1 MFEVKFGLN
10 LLSYKLVV
18 YCQDESEQIRR
29 LMLRNKKLS
38 ENDAKLRIESQMSA
52 SQRLKLADYTI
63 DNSKTIDVTRR
74 QIKGLNEIFKKF
86 KKIHFNKTRVSFI
99 WLSFFK
105 WRYFDSFI
113 TFDFLKILTKQK
125 LNKICNRV
133 IRYKIFSPF

>member
-1 MFEVKFGLN
+1 MDVPLLFEVKFGLN

-74 QIKGLNEIFKKF
+74 QIKGLNEIFKNS
-86 KKIHFNKTRVSFI
+86 KKYILIRLGF
-99 WLSFFK
+99 LSFGLVFLSGVILIPLLLSIFL
-105 WRYFDSFI
+105 RY
-113 TFDFLKILTKQK
+113 
-125 LNKICNRV
+125 
-133 IRYKIFSPF
+133 